1 MKAFITHILPEERL
15 NTSIIYSIFV
25 DRCCALG
32 TDMIRMS
39 GVELVEILDVDR
51 GTVQRAI
58 TRLLDLGKI
67 TRVNGTKLHYKVE
80 LPNANQS

>member
-15 NTSIIYSIFV
+15 NTSVIYSLFV
-25 DRCCALG
+25 DRCCALE
-32 TDMIRMS
+32 TNTIRMS
-39 GVELVEILDVDR
+39 GLELVEILGVDR

-80 LPNANQS
+80 LPIANQS